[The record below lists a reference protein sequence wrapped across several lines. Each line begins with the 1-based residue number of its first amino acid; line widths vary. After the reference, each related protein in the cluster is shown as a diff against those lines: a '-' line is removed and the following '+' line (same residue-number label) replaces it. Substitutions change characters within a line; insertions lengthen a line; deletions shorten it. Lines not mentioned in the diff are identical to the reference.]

1 MTGSLDVV
9 EAHALRARPTASR
22 NNPNLSDYACTCGEE
37 FISSDLAPSTP
48 YGTPSLARAHRLIVF
63 KEAAGIGPEQIIVE
77 RSRLAAIPETA
88 VVTDADG
95 RLLRRWD
102 RQYLQW
108 QRQDGTHTDQVDD
121 IALPISVWWLP

>member
-1 MTGSLDVV
+1 M
-9 EAHALRARPTASR
+9 
-22 NNPNLSDYACTCGEE
+22 
-37 FISSDLAPSTP
+37 
-48 YGTPSLARAHRLIVF
+48 
-63 KEAAGIGPEQIIVE
+63 
-77 RSRLAAIPETA
+77 
-88 VVTDADG
+88 TDADG